1 MIENTFTKDKR
12 LEENKELHTK
22 IGKTWFIDIDGTIL
36 KAQSNA
42 KLDRMIAQFGD
53 KSHTQ
58 EQTLPSSKHFL
69 KKIPKRD
76 TIILTTARDRKHKE
90 HTDKTLKHLGVRY
103 DDVIY
108 DLRSG
113 ARILVNDVKPRGAIQ
128 NDHEIKTAFAIN
140 LKRNQGL
147 QKEHL
152 DEYLRI

>member
-1 MIENTFTKDKR
+1 MTVEQEAKLQETK
-12 LEENKELHTK
+12 EVHSK

-36 KAQSNA
+36 KAQSND
-42 KLDRMIAQFGD
+42 KIDRMISQFGN

-58 EQTLPSSKHFL
+58 EQTLPSSKLFL

-76 TIILTTARDRKHKE
+76 TIILTTARDNKHKE
-90 HTDKTLKHLGVRY
+90 HTEKTLKHLGVRY

-113 ARILVNDVKPRGAIQ
+113 ARILVNDVKPKGAVK
-128 NDHEIKTAFAIN
+128 NRHEIKTAFAIN
-140 LKRNQGL
+140 LKRDEGL

-152 DEYLRI
+152 DEYLRV

>member
-1 MIENTFTKDKR
+1 MTVDQEARLQENR
-12 LEENKELHTK
+12 EVHTK

-36 KAQSNA
+36 KAQSNE
-42 KLDRMIAQFGD
+42 KIDRMISQFGN

-76 TIILTTARDRKHKE
+76 TIILTTARDNKHRE
-90 HTDKTLKHLGVRY
+90 HTEKTLQYLGVRY
-103 DDVIY
+103 DNVIY

-113 ARILVNDVKPRGAIQ
+113 ARILVNDVKPKGAVK

-152 DEYLRI
+152 DEYLRV

>member
-1 MIENTFTKDKR
+1 MTVDQEARLQENR
-12 LEENKELHTK
+12 EVHTK

-36 KAQSNA
+36 KAQSNE
-42 KLDRMIAQFGD
+42 KIDRMISQFGN

-76 TIILTTARDRKHKE
+76 TIILTTARDNKHKE
-90 HTDKTLKHLGVRY
+90 HTEKTLEYLGVRY
-103 DDVIY
+103 DNVIY

-113 ARILVNDVKPRGAIQ
+113 ARILVNDVKPKGAVK
-128 NDHEIKTAFAIN
+128 NRHEIKTAFAIN
-140 LKRNQGL
+140 LKRDQGL

-152 DEYLRI
+152 DEYLRV

>member
-1 MIENTFTKDKR
+1 MTLDQEAR
-12 LEENKELHTK
+12 LQENKEVHTK

-36 KAQSNA
+36 KAQSND
-42 KLDRMIAQFGD
+42 KLDKMIAQFGS

-76 TIILTTARDRKHKE
+76 TIILTTARDNKHRD
-90 HTDKTLKHLGVRY
+90 HTEKSLQHLGVRY

-113 ARILVNDVKPRGAIQ
+113 ARILVNDVKPKGAIK
-128 NDHEIKTAFAIN
+128 NRYEIKTAFAIN
-140 LKRNQGL
+140 LKRDEGL

>member
-1 MIENTFTKDKR
+1 MIENTFTEDER
-12 LEENKELHTK
+12 LQENKELHTK

-42 KLDRMIAQFGD
+42 KLDRMITQFGN

-76 TIILTTARDRKHKE
+76 TVVLTTARDNRHKE
-90 HTDKTLKHLGVRY
+90 HTEKTLEYFGIRY
-103 DDVIY
+103 DEVIY

-113 ARILVNDVKPRGAIQ
+113 ARILVNDVKPKGAIK
-128 NDHEIKTAFAIN
+128 NEHEIKTAFAIN

-152 DEYLRI
+152 NEYLRI